1 MWLFDRD
8 LWSEVFNTLGK
19 NIFRTILTMLGVV
32 IAMIIL
38 ILLLGSSNGMSNMFQ
53 NVFAGTASNSLF
65 VWAQST
71 SEPYKGFERG
81 RRIQFHMEDA
91 EIIKEQIPEIEVLAP
106 RIELGSHRGVTT
118 VYRNGRTSGSA
129 VYGDYPVIDEVTKKK
144 LVEGRFLNNT
154 DIEASKKVCVIGEE
168 TYELLFDKDETAI
181 GEDVR
186 INGVFFTVVGIYK
199 PNDNVNID
207 GENAVF
213 IPFSTFQKAFG
224 SGDRLGWM
232 AIAVQED
239 TKVPV
244 VEQKIKKLLK
254 TKYDIHPDD
263 DRAIGSFDMS
273 EIFNNVTTF
282 TSVLKG
288 VSGFIGFFTL
298 IAGVIAISNIL
309 LITVKERTK
318 EIGVR
323 RALGATP
330 KIVRRQIILES
341 IVMTVLAGL
350 IGFSIAIGIL
360 AMING
365 FLGEGGQDGIPL
377 LNPMVSIPQFLKSFI
392 SMVGLSVLIGLIP
405 ANRAVRIRPIEALR
419 EE

>member
-1 MWLFDRD
+1 MWN
-8 LWSEVFNTLGK
+8 EVFNTLGK
-19 NIFRTILTMLGVV
+19 NVFRTILTMLGVI

-65 VWAQST
+65 VWSQST

-81 RRIQFHMEDA
+81 RRIQFHMEDVD
-91 EIIKEQIPEIEVLAP
+91 IIKKQIPEIDVLAP
-106 RIELGSHRGVTT
+106 RIELGSHRGITT
-118 VYRNGRTSGSA
+118 VYRKGRTSGSA
-129 VYGDYPVIDEVTKKK
+129 VYGDYPLIDEIMKKK
-144 LVEGRFLNNT
+144 LVKGRFLNNT
-154 DIEASKKVCVIGEE
+154 DVEMAKKVCVIGEE
-168 TYELLFDKDETAI
+168 TYELLFDKGEEAI
-181 GEDVR
+181 GADVR

-199 PNDNVNID
+199 PNDNINID

-213 IPFSTFQKAFG
+213 IPFSTFQKAYG

-232 AIAVQED
+232 AIAVHPD
-239 TKVPV
+239 KKVID
-244 VEQKIKKLLK
+244 VEMKIKKLLK
-254 TKYDIHPDD
+254 TKYSVHPDD

-282 TSVLKG
+282 TGVLKG
-288 VSGFIGFFTL
+288 VSFFIGVFTL
-298 IAGVIAISNIL
+298 LAGVIAISNIL

-341 IVMTVLAGL
+341 IVITVFAGLAG
-350 IGFSIAIGIL
+350 FTIAIGIL
-360 AMING
+360 ALING
-365 FLGEGGQDGIPL
+365 AIGPEGSDNIPL
-377 LNPMVSIPQFLKSFI
+377 LNPMVSIPQFLISFFL
-392 SMVGLSVLIGLIP
+392 MVSLSVLIGLIP
-405 ANRAVRIRPIEALR
+405 ANKAVKVRPIEALR